1 MKTGGVK
8 KVMGVWNIEA
18 RRAEVKH
25 CRRESRGAVAAEGG
39 EGVPLGEGS
48 GEEAVPPP
56 QKIF

>member
-1 MKTGGVK
+1 
-8 KVMGVWNIEA
+8 MGVWNIEA